1 MNLRELIMAK
11 KQKEQPILTLNEK
24 DYFQK
29 DMTAEQ
35 LRIKD
40 HLTDLT
46 NKINTNIF
54 IGEQLQVNKE
64 SFINLFQSIELNKES
79 EADEKGK

>member
-1 MNLRELIMAK
+1 MAK
-11 KQKEQPILTLNEK
+11 KQKEQPILTLDEK
-24 DYFQK
+24 EYFKK

-35 LRIKD
+35 LRVTD
-40 HLTDLT
+40 HLADLA
-46 NKINTNIF
+46 NKINTNMF

-64 SFINLFQSIELNKES
+64 AFINLFRAIEQQKES

>member
-1 MNLRELIMAK
+1 MAK
-11 KQKEQPILTLNEK
+11 KQKEQPILTLDEK
-24 DYFQK
+24 EYFEK

-40 HLTDLT
+40 HLADLA
-46 NKINTNIF
+46 NKINTNMF

-64 SFINLFQSIELNKES
+64 AFINLFRAIEQQKES
-79 EADEKGK
+79 EANEKGE